1 MAGTSQTPQI
11 TVLQL
16 SRQTG
21 REASASY
28 RAARM
33 VLDAQRRNPDH
44 QHPAQHELPRL
55 RSEHDEWSLR
65 LNGWAST
72 P

>member
-1 MAGTSQTPQI
+1 MAGTSQTPLL
-11 TVLQL
+11 TVPQL

-28 RAARM
+28 RVPRT

-44 QHPAQHELPRL
+44 QRPARHELTRL
-55 RSEHDEWSLR
+55 QSEHDEWPQR